1 VARDLPKLLA
11 MTPSHTFER
20 EMPVLVDSSSVEPG
34 LLSKIRYRLAVW
46 RCEFHGH
53 APSMRFDR
61 DRVYLHCSECDL
73 ESPGWD
79 LDGPRPHMSQPGAP
93 DRFQRYS
100 QLAASAALQS
110 RIETGE
116 LVVF

>member
-1 VARDLPKLLA
+1 
-11 MTPSHTFER
+11 MTPTQTLQR
-20 EMPVLVDSSSVEPG
+20 ELSMLVESSSMEPG
-34 LLSKIRYRLAVW
+34 LLTRIRYRLAIW
-46 RCEFHGH
+46 RCELHGH
-53 APSMRFDR
+53 APSMRFGR
-61 DRVYLHCSECDL
+61 DRLYLYCPDCHL

-79 LDGPRPHMSQPGAP
+79 LDSPAPQLSQPGAP
-93 DRFQRYS
+93 DRFVRYS

>member
-1 VARDLPKLLA
+1 
-11 MTPSHTFER
+11 MTPTQTLQR
-20 EMPVLVDSSSVEPG
+20 ELPVLVDSSSVEPG

-46 RCEFHGH
+46 RCELHGH

-61 DRVYLHCSECDL
+61 DRVYLYCCECQL

-79 LDGPRPHMSQPGAP
+79 LDGPAPHLSQPGAP
-93 DRFQRYS
+93 DRFERYS

>member
-1 VARDLPKLLA
+1 VG
-11 MTPSHTFER
+11 MTPTDTLPR
-20 EMPVLVDSSSVEPG
+20 ELPVLVESSSVEPG
-34 LLSKIRYRLAVW
+34 LLTKIRYRLAVW
-46 RCEFHGH
+46 RCELHGH

-61 DRVYLHCSECDL
+61 DRVYLYCPECHL

-79 LDGPRPHMSQPGAP
+79 LDSPAPHLSQPGAP
-93 DRFQRYS
+93 DRFERYA

-116 LVVF
+116 FILF

>member
-1 VARDLPKLLA
+1 
-11 MTPSHTFER
+11 MTSTHTLDR
-20 EMPVLVDSSSVEPG
+20 ELPVLVDDSSVEPG
-34 LLSKIRYRLAVW
+34 LLKKIRYRLAVW
-46 RCEFHGH
+46 RCELHGH
-53 APSMRFDR
+53 APSLRFDC
-61 DRVYLHCSECDL
+61 DRVYLYCSECQL

-79 LDGPRPHMSQPGAP
+79 LDGPAPHLSQPGAP
-93 DRFQRYS
+93 DRFERYA

>member
-1 VARDLPKLLA
+1 
-11 MTPSHTFER
+11 MTPTQTLPR
-20 EMPVLVDSSSVEPG
+20 ELPVLADSSLVEPG

-46 RCEFHGH
+46 RCELQGH

-61 DRVYLHCSECDL
+61 DRLYLHCSECEL
-73 ESPGWD
+73 ESPGWE
-79 LDGPRPHMSQPGAP
+79 LDGPTPHLSQPGAP
-93 DRFQRYS
+93 DRFERYS

-116 LVVF
+116 LVLF

>member
-1 VARDLPKLLA
+1 
-11 MTPSHTFER
+11 MTPTQTLPQEL
-20 EMPVLVDSSSVEPG
+20 PVMVDGSAVEPG

-46 RCEFHGH
+46 RCELQAH

-61 DRVYLHCSECDL
+61 DRVYLYCPECHL

-79 LDGPRPHMSQPGAP
+79 LDGRPPHLSQPGAP
-93 DRFQRYS
+93 DRYKRYS

-110 RIETGE
+110 RIETGDF
-116 LVVF
+116 VVF

>member
-1 VARDLPKLLA
+1 
-11 MTPSHTFER
+11 MTPTSQ
-20 EMPVLVDSSSVEPG
+20 VLQEEHAILVHSSSVEPG

-46 RCEFHGH
+46 RCELHGH
-53 APSMRFDR
+53 APSMRFDQ
-61 DRVYLHCSECDL
+61 DRLYLYCSECDL

-79 LDGPRPHMSQPGAP
+79 LDGPTPHLSQPGAP
-93 DRFQRYS
+93 DRFERYA
-100 QLAASAALQS
+100 QLPASAALQS